1 MKQYEKP
8 LERFYN
14 IEEAS
19 KYLGITSSAL
29 RNRIQRKEVDVFYLG
44 RRILIE
50 KATLDGLLS
59 KEPVYVR

>member
-1 MKQYEKP
+1 MNMKEKP
-8 LERFYN
+8 LERYYN

-19 KYLGITSSAL
+19 RYLGITSSAL
-29 RNRIQRKEVDVFYLG
+29 RNRIQRKQVDVFYLG

-59 KEPVYVR
+59 TEPVYVR